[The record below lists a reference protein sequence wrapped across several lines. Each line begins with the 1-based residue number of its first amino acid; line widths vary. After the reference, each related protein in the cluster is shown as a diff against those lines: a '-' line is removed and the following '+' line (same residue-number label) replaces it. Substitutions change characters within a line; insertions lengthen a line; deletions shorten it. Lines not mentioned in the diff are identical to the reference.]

1 MFSSEELKQ
10 ILQDRDIIKNVSVV
24 KDSKVFG
31 SVYQT
36 VLQGGLIINEKEP
49 FVVYIA
55 IPEKWYRDLVDIY
68 VVNYKEIDYIP
79 HIDNKGKLCLFETEG
94 ILIDQN
100 LPGIM
105 IQSLLRAQTILEQGF
120 SGENKNDFIN
130 EFELY
135 WAQLRECRIAHLA
148 VETDRKSRIVKGAI
162 KKTPQ
167 RKREK
172 QMSYIKRCKK
182 TPIYIGENA
191 ESLKRWKLENTPVI
205 NTSYFVIYPE
215 KYIFPPDIRTKLSI
229 DYVNALFHFV
239 PEGELVSV
247 MSKSRQE
254 RIIVFEIH
262 QPSGQTHFV
271 GMYIKGGILKE
282 TSLEKVEELQPLL
295 MERADK
301 KFLMKRV
308 TEQEIEIYK
317 NRILIIGCGS
327 IGGHVIC
334 ELSKAGYENLTIV
347 DYEKLTEENIFRH
360 VLGMEY
366 VNRYKCEALNTYIQ
380 KNIPE
385 VKITTLAERI
395 EDAIIEED
403 IVFEDYNL
411 IISATGNHNLNRWV
425 NSWILDNKIEVP
437 VVYLWNEVYGIGNH
451 VAYIKYGNCGCYEC
465 FFDRDE
471 ETGEL
476 YDKTSYCKRGQIIT
490 ESAGG
495 CGKTYVPY
503 GNLVSL
509 KTMLLC
515 LKMVKDIFEEKLDD
529 NLLISLKGDNDYL
542 EKHNLEISGRYLRQ
556 QERIKILTGKQ
567 FVNINC
573 GVCNDC
579 NGK

>member
-1 MFSSEELKQ
+1 MKQKFPNLRRGLTALVLSLLLCAQALAAMPEYLVPGGSTAGIKLYTGGLLITALDEDAPAQRAGLRAGDTILKIDGACVSSAADAVRQLSGGKSVRLLVQRGQKQ
-10 ILQDRDIIKNVSVV
+10 AEFFLTPEKTQQGYRLGVSVRDNISGIGTITFYDPETGV
-24 KDSKVFG
+24 CGALGHGV
-31 SVYQT
+31 T
-36 VLQGGLIINEKEP
+36 GL
-49 FVVYIA
+49 
-55 IPEKWYRDLVDIY
+55 
-68 VVNYKEIDYIP
+68 
-79 HIDNKGKLCLFETEG
+79 
-94 ILIDQN
+94 
-100 LPGIM
+100 
-105 IQSLLRAQTILEQGF
+105 
-120 SGENKNDFIN
+120 SGM
-130 EFELY
+130 
-135 WAQLRECRIAHLA
+135 QPLA
-148 VETDRKSRIVKGAI
+148 AT
-162 KKTPQ
+162 
-167 RKREK
+167 
-172 QMSYIKRCKK
+172 
-182 TPIYIGENA
+182 
-191 ESLKRWKLENTPVI
+191 
-205 NTSYFVIYPE
+205 
-215 KYIFPPDIRTKLSI
+215 
-229 DYVNALFHFV
+229 
-239 PEGELVSV
+239 
-247 MSKSRQE
+247 
-254 RIIVFEIH
+254 
-262 QPSGQTHFV
+262 
-271 GMYIKGGILKE
+271 GGILVPSVVSGVKKGVRGTPGELHGSFDVSTALGSVSQNE
-282 TSLEKVEELQPLL
+282 THGIFGTLNASPAHEAVPV
-295 MERADK
+295 ADS
-301 KFLMKRV
+301 
-308 TEQEIEIYK
+308 
-317 NRILIIGCGS
+317 GS
-327 IGGHVIC
+327 VGGHVIC
-334 ELSKAGYENLTIV
+334 ELAKAGYEDLTIV

>member
-1 MFSSEELKQ
+1 MSHIHINFEHVNYSYEKTVP
-10 ILQDRDIIKNVSVV
+10 ILQDITFTAHENDSIGLIGANGVGKSTLLKLLVGLNPDYEGSIRVEEMPVV
-24 KDSKVFG
+24 KEMLPKVREKIGYVFQDSDSQLFMSTVFED
-31 SVYQT
+31 VAFAPRNY
-36 VLQGGLIINEKEP
+36 GL
-49 FVVYIA
+49 
-55 IPEKWYRDLVDIY
+55 L
-68 VVNYKEIDYIP
+68 
-79 HIDNKGKLCLFETEG
+79 ETEVE
-94 ILIDQN
+94 QRV
-100 LPGIM
+100 
-105 IQSLLRAQTILEQGF
+105 SHALEQ
-120 SGENKNDFIN
+120 
-130 EFELY
+130 
-135 WAQLRECRIAHLA
+135 
-148 VETDRKSRIVKGAI
+148 
-162 KKTPQ
+162 
-167 RKREK
+167 
-172 QMSYIKRCKK
+172 
-182 TPIYIGENA
+182 
-191 ESLKRWKLENTPVI
+191 
-205 NTSYFVIYPE
+205 
-215 KYIFPPDIRTKLSI
+215 
-229 DYVNALFHFV
+229 
-239 PEGELVSV
+239 
-247 MSKSRQE
+247 
-254 RIIVFEIH
+254 IH
-262 QPSGQTHFV
+262 
-271 GMYIKGGILKE
+271 MYIKGGMLKE

-308 TEQEIEIYK
+308 TEQDSENYK

-327 IGGHVIC
+327 VGGHVIC
-334 ELSKAGYENLTIV
+334 ELAKAGYEDLTIV

-411 IISATGNHNLNRWV
+411 IVSATGNHNLNRWV

>member
-1 MFSSEELKQ
+1 MSHIHINFEHVNYSYEKTVP
-10 ILQDRDIIKNVSVV
+10 ILQDITFTAHENDSIGLIGANGVGKSTLLKLLVGLNPDYEGSIRVEEMPVV
-24 KDSKVFG
+24 KEMLPKVREKIGYVFQDSDSQLFMSTVFED
-31 SVYQT
+31 VAFAPRNY
-36 VLQGGLIINEKEP
+36 GL
-49 FVVYIA
+49 
-55 IPEKWYRDLVDIY
+55 L
-68 VVNYKEIDYIP
+68 
-79 HIDNKGKLCLFETEG
+79 ETEVE
-94 ILIDQN
+94 QRV
-100 LPGIM
+100 
-105 IQSLLRAQTILEQGF
+105 SHALEQ
-120 SGENKNDFIN
+120 
-130 EFELY
+130 
-135 WAQLRECRIAHLA
+135 
-148 VETDRKSRIVKGAI
+148 
-162 KKTPQ
+162 
-167 RKREK
+167 
-172 QMSYIKRCKK
+172 
-182 TPIYIGENA
+182 
-191 ESLKRWKLENTPVI
+191 
-205 NTSYFVIYPE
+205 
-215 KYIFPPDIRTKLSI
+215 
-229 DYVNALFHFV
+229 
-239 PEGELVSV
+239 
-247 MSKSRQE
+247 
-254 RIIVFEIH
+254 IH
-262 QPSGQTHFV
+262 
-271 GMYIKGGILKE
+271 MYIKGGMLKE

-308 TEQEIEIYK
+308 TEQDSENYK

-327 IGGHVIC
+327 VGGHVIC
-334 ELSKAGYENLTIV
+334 ELAKAGYEDLTIV

-395 EDAIIEED
+395 EDAITEED
-403 IVFEDYNL
+403 INFEDYNL
-411 IISATGNHNLNRWV
+411 IISAAGNHNLNRWI
-425 NSWILDNKIEVP
+425 NSWIQNNKIKVP

-451 VAYIKYGNCGCYEC
+451 AAYIKYGNCGCYEC

-476 YDKTSYCKRGQIIT
+476 YDKTSYCMRGQIIT

-515 LKMVKDIFEEKLDD
+515 LKMVKNIFEENLDD
-529 NLLISLKGDNDYL
+529 NLLISLKGDSDYL
-542 EKHNLEISGRYLRQ
+542 EKHNLETSGRYLRQ
-556 QERIKILTGKQ
+556 QEQIKILTGKQ

>member
-1 MFSSEELKQ
+1 MSHIHINFEHVNYSYEKTVP
-10 ILQDRDIIKNVSVV
+10 ILQDITFTAHENDSIGLIGANGVGKSTLLKLLVGLNPDYEGSIRVEEMPVV
-24 KDSKVFG
+24 KEMLPKVREKIGYVFQDSDSQLFMSTVFED
-31 SVYQT
+31 VAFAPRNY
-36 VLQGGLIINEKEP
+36 GL
-49 FVVYIA
+49 
-55 IPEKWYRDLVDIY
+55 L
-68 VVNYKEIDYIP
+68 
-79 HIDNKGKLCLFETEG
+79 ETEVE
-94 ILIDQN
+94 QRV
-100 LPGIM
+100 
-105 IQSLLRAQTILEQGF
+105 SHALEQ
-120 SGENKNDFIN
+120 
-130 EFELY
+130 
-135 WAQLRECRIAHLA
+135 
-148 VETDRKSRIVKGAI
+148 
-162 KKTPQ
+162 
-167 RKREK
+167 
-172 QMSYIKRCKK
+172 
-182 TPIYIGENA
+182 
-191 ESLKRWKLENTPVI
+191 
-205 NTSYFVIYPE
+205 
-215 KYIFPPDIRTKLSI
+215 
-229 DYVNALFHFV
+229 
-239 PEGELVSV
+239 
-247 MSKSRQE
+247 
-254 RIIVFEIH
+254 IH
-262 QPSGQTHFV
+262 
-271 GMYIKGGILKE
+271 MYIKGGMLKE

-308 TEQEIEIYK
+308 TEQDSENYK

-327 IGGHVIC
+327 VGGHVIC
-334 ELSKAGYENLTIV
+334 ELAKAGYEDLTIV

-437 VVYLWNEVYGIGNH
+437 VVYLWNEVYGIGNN

>member
-1 MFSSEELKQ
+1 MSHIHINFEHVNYSYEKTVP
-10 ILQDRDIIKNVSVV
+10 ILQDITFTAHENDSIGLIGANGVGKSTLLKLLVGLNPDYEGSIRVEEMPVV
-24 KDSKVFG
+24 KEMLPKAREKIGYVFQDSDSQLFMSTVFED
-31 SVYQT
+31 VAFAPRNY
-36 VLQGGLIINEKEP
+36 GL
-49 FVVYIA
+49 
-55 IPEKWYRDLVDIY
+55 L
-68 VVNYKEIDYIP
+68 
-79 HIDNKGKLCLFETEG
+79 ETEVE
-94 ILIDQN
+94 QRV
-100 LPGIM
+100 
-105 IQSLLRAQTILEQGF
+105 SHALEQ
-120 SGENKNDFIN
+120 
-130 EFELY
+130 
-135 WAQLRECRIAHLA
+135 
-148 VETDRKSRIVKGAI
+148 
-162 KKTPQ
+162 
-167 RKREK
+167 
-172 QMSYIKRCKK
+172 
-182 TPIYIGENA
+182 
-191 ESLKRWKLENTPVI
+191 
-205 NTSYFVIYPE
+205 
-215 KYIFPPDIRTKLSI
+215 
-229 DYVNALFHFV
+229 
-239 PEGELVSV
+239 
-247 MSKSRQE
+247 
-254 RIIVFEIH
+254 IH
-262 QPSGQTHFV
+262 
-271 GMYIKGGILKE
+271 MYIKGGMLKE

-308 TEQEIEIYK
+308 TEQDSENYK

-327 IGGHVIC
+327 VGGHVIC
-334 ELSKAGYENLTIV
+334 ELAKAGYEDLTIV

>member
-1 MFSSEELKQ
+1 MSHIHINFEHVNYSYEKTVP
-10 ILQDRDIIKNVSVV
+10 ILQDITFTAHENDSIGLIGANGVGKSTLLKLLVGLNPDYEGSIRVEEMPVV
-24 KDSKVFG
+24 KEMLPKVREKIGYVFQDSDSQLFMSTVFED
-31 SVYQT
+31 VAFAPRNY
-36 VLQGGLIINEKEP
+36 GL
-49 FVVYIA
+49 
-55 IPEKWYRDLVDIY
+55 L
-68 VVNYKEIDYIP
+68 
-79 HIDNKGKLCLFETEG
+79 ETEVE
-94 ILIDQN
+94 QRV
-100 LPGIM
+100 
-105 IQSLLRAQTILEQGF
+105 SHALEQ
-120 SGENKNDFIN
+120 
-130 EFELY
+130 
-135 WAQLRECRIAHLA
+135 
-148 VETDRKSRIVKGAI
+148 
-162 KKTPQ
+162 
-167 RKREK
+167 
-172 QMSYIKRCKK
+172 
-182 TPIYIGENA
+182 
-191 ESLKRWKLENTPVI
+191 
-205 NTSYFVIYPE
+205 
-215 KYIFPPDIRTKLSI
+215 
-229 DYVNALFHFV
+229 
-239 PEGELVSV
+239 
-247 MSKSRQE
+247 
-254 RIIVFEIH
+254 IH
-262 QPSGQTHFV
+262 
-271 GMYIKGGILKE
+271 MYIKGGMLKE

-308 TEQEIEIYK
+308 TEQDSENYK

-327 IGGHVIC
+327 VGGHVIC
-334 ELSKAGYENLTIV
+334 ELAKAGYEDLTIV

-411 IISATGNHNLNRWV
+411 IISETGNHNLNRWV

>member
-1 MFSSEELKQ
+1 MSHIHINFEHVNYSYEKTVP
-10 ILQDRDIIKNVSVV
+10 ILQDITFTAHENDSIGLIGANGVGKSTLLKLLVGLNPDYEGSIRVEEMPVV
-24 KDSKVFG
+24 KEMLPKVREKIGYVFQDSDSQLFMSTVFED
-31 SVYQT
+31 VAFAPRNY
-36 VLQGGLIINEKEP
+36 GL
-49 FVVYIA
+49 
-55 IPEKWYRDLVDIY
+55 L
-68 VVNYKEIDYIP
+68 
-79 HIDNKGKLCLFETEG
+79 ETEVE
-94 ILIDQN
+94 QRV
-100 LPGIM
+100 
-105 IQSLLRAQTILEQGF
+105 SHALEQ
-120 SGENKNDFIN
+120 
-130 EFELY
+130 
-135 WAQLRECRIAHLA
+135 
-148 VETDRKSRIVKGAI
+148 
-162 KKTPQ
+162 
-167 RKREK
+167 
-172 QMSYIKRCKK
+172 
-182 TPIYIGENA
+182 
-191 ESLKRWKLENTPVI
+191 
-205 NTSYFVIYPE
+205 
-215 KYIFPPDIRTKLSI
+215 
-229 DYVNALFHFV
+229 
-239 PEGELVSV
+239 
-247 MSKSRQE
+247 
-254 RIIVFEIH
+254 IH
-262 QPSGQTHFV
+262 
-271 GMYIKGGILKE
+271 MYIKGGMLKE

-308 TEQEIEIYK
+308 TEQDSENYK

-327 IGGHVIC
+327 VGGHVIC
-334 ELSKAGYENLTIV
+334 ELAKAGYEDLTIV

-567 FVNINC
+567 FVNIDC